1 MDPAWNNPPPKGT
14 LPCILCKSV
23 ISFPNKDKKKYFK
36 HMQKDHGAF
45 YNINLILIINL
56 LERKQILKLIANIK
70 SGETE
75 EKKKSTSDAEVQTE
89 VFFNPTVYE
98 PITEEDIVVVDS
110 GYPIPQPMMMSGSR
124 NTTDPDVLNKQ
135 IDEIRKYL
143 GQMGDEV
150 GKDTLNDD
158 SINDSDG
165 NLARMNENNID
176 IENSNSNSQG
186 FDLPNDL
193 ELEEV
198 ITIST
203 PKPGKAKKER
213 RLKKEFMGANAS
225 QDSVDEVMIE
235 DDEDFNIL
243 DVTNDDLVLT
253 AAGPQPIEDYTSF
266 VPGSV
271 IPPSYNPTEVLE
283 IDSVISTVEPD
294 TNEDTPTFKHK
305 FAKENVDN
313 FVDKKSKKD
322 DITKYLLNC
331 SEYFQ
336 KFPKQIV
343 SCSQERAHR
352 FTEKDPSLP
361 PGWKVQIFDRKAGK
375 SLGRQDKEYLS
386 PEMKV
391 FRSRIAVV
399 EYMKAMGGYSDDEMF
414 KVLPVKVKSERN

>member
-203 PKPGKAKKER
+203 PKPGKARKER
-213 RLKKEFMGANAS
+213 RLKKEFNG
-225 QDSVDEVMIE
+225 
-235 DDEDFNIL
+235 
-243 DVTNDDLVLT
+243 
-253 AAGPQPIEDYTSF
+253 G
-266 VPGSV
+266 
-271 IPPSYNPTEVLE
+271 
-283 IDSVISTVEPD
+283 
-294 TNEDTPTFKHK
+294 KHK
-305 FAKENVDN
+305 
-313 FVDKKSKKD
+313 
-322 DITKYLLNC
+322 
-331 SEYFQ
+331 
-336 KFPKQIV
+336 
-343 SCSQERAHR
+343 
-352 FTEKDPSLP
+352 
-361 PGWKVQIFDRKAGK
+361 PG
-375 SLGRQDKEYLS
+375 
-386 PEMKV
+386 
-391 FRSRIAVV
+391 FR
-399 EYMKAMGGYSDDEMF
+399 
-414 KVLPVKVKSERN
+414 